1 MYIYVPCSVEASPLH
16 LGSRWLTLFL
26 HWWMHGRWLMVMA
39 HSLVIDML
47 LCLIDN
53 IVVLLARGK
62 ARDKFVLREIATFS
76 FYLFFPANDGFW
88 INLHV
93 FIPYIFLSFSLSDF
107 RGFQQ
112 PITTTPYPA
121 LPYHAPAGKQVKAAD
136 QAGSASV
143 KLEPMS
149 TNQTVAYSSQSQP
162 CVFDSCLVSDAYVV
176 CVFDFMFLFGC
187 AWCVCAWV
195 LVWGSL
201 SFSLTTFFC
210 LLVFFL
216 MLVLIFVLFWL
227 SQKFIPRLLIHI
239 HTHIRTPSLFY
250 ATRKKEKKSPRTK
263 FSSPCPLTR
272 FYLVLFFSILASSLL
287 PPLLPGR
294 VGVNLVAR

>member
-62 ARDKFVLREIATFS
+62 ARDKFVLREIAPFS

-216 MLVLIFVLFWL
+216 CLCSSSFSFGCPKNSSRDCSFTITHTSERRLCSTPHERKKKKVHKQSSRLPALWLV
-227 SQKFIPRLLIHI
+227 FISCSSF
-239 HTHIRTPSLFY
+239 PSLH
-250 ATRKKEKKSPRTK
+250 
-263 FSSPCPLTR
+263 
-272 FYLVLFFSILASSLL
+272 LVSYHHFCLEGWA
-287 PPLLPGR
+287 
-294 VGVNLVAR
+294 